1 MKEGLDRLLNLIEK
15 SLSLN
20 TPEEVREIEQDIQIE
35 FQKLKTDL
43 SNQSEDNHIVNKEK
57 LDKLTILLEKLD
69 KKQNAQKKFL
79 DDFSNFLK
87 VEKLINLVDLN
98 FKT

>member
-1 MKEGLDRLLNLIEK
+1 MKEGLDHLLNLIEK

-87 VEKLINLVDLN
+87 TRKIN
-98 FKT
+98 

>member
-1 MKEGLDRLLNLIEK
+1 MKEGLDHLLNLIEK

-35 FQKLKTDL
+35 FQKLKTNL
-43 SNQSEDNHIVNKEK
+43 SNQSENNHIVNKEK

-87 VEKLINLVDLN
+87 TRKIN
-98 FKT
+98 

>member
-15 SLSLN
+15 SFSLN
-20 TPEEVREIEQDIQIE
+20 TPEELREIEQDIQIE

-43 SNQSEDNHIVNKEK
+43 SNQSEDNQTVNKEK

-87 VEKLINLVDLN
+87 SRKIN
-98 FKT
+98 

>member
-1 MKEGLDRLLNLIEK
+1 MKEGLDHLLNLIEK

-35 FQKLKTDL
+35 FQKLKTDH
-43 SNQSEDNHIVNKEK
+43 SNQSEDNHKVNKEK

-87 VEKLINLVDLN
+87 TRKIN
-98 FKT
+98 

>member
-1 MKEGLDRLLNLIEK
+1 MDEDLDRLLNLIEK

-20 TPEEVREIEQDIQIE
+20 TPEEIREIEQNIQIE

-43 SNQSEDNHIVNKEK
+43 SNQSEDNQTVNKEK

-87 VEKLINLVDLN
+87 SRKIN
-98 FKT
+98 

>member
-20 TPEEVREIEQDIQIE
+20 TPEEIREIEQDIQIE

-87 VEKLINLVDLN
+87 SRKIN
-98 FKT
+98 

>member
-1 MKEGLDRLLNLIEK
+1 MKEGLDHLLNLIEK

-35 FQKLKTDL
+35 FQKLKTVL
-43 SNQSEDNHIVNKEK
+43 SNQSEDNHTVNKEK

-87 VEKLINLVDLN
+87 SRKIN
-98 FKT
+98 

>member
-43 SNQSEDNHIVNKEK
+43 SNQSEDNHTVNKEK

-69 KKQNAQKKFL
+69 KKQNVQKKFL

-87 VEKLINLVDLN
+87 SRKIN
-98 FKT
+98 

>member
-1 MKEGLDRLLNLIEK
+1 MKEGLDHLLNLIEK

-57 LDKLTILLEKLD
+57 LDKLTILLKKLD

-87 VEKLINLVDLN
+87 TRKIN
-98 FKT
+98 

>member
-1 MKEGLDRLLNLIEK
+1 MDEDLDRLLNLIEK

-87 VEKLINLVDLN
+87 SRKIN
-98 FKT
+98 

>member
-43 SNQSEDNHIVNKEK
+43 SNQSENNHIVNKEK

-87 VEKLINLVDLN
+87 SRKIN
-98 FKT
+98 

>member
-1 MKEGLDRLLNLIEK
+1 MDEDLDRLLNLIEK

-20 TPEEVREIEQDIQIE
+20 TPEEIREIEQNIQIE
-35 FQKLKTDL
+35 FQKLKTDI
-43 SNQSEDNHIVNKEK
+43 SNQSEDNQIVNNEK
-57 LDKLTILLEKLD
+57 LEKLTILLEKLD

-87 VEKLINLVDLN
+87 SRKIN
-98 FKT
+98 

>member
-87 VEKLINLVDLN
+87 TRKIN
-98 FKT
+98 

>member
-1 MKEGLDRLLNLIEK
+1 MNESLDRLLNLIEK
-15 SLSLN
+15 SISLN
-20 TPEEVREIEQDIQIE
+20 TPEETREFEQNIQIE

-43 SNQSEDNHIVNKEK
+43 INQSEDNQIVIKEK

-87 VEKLINLVDLN
+87 NRKIN
-98 FKT
+98 

>member
-1 MKEGLDRLLNLIEK
+1 MKEGLDHLLNLIEK

-20 TPEEVREIEQDIQIE
+20 TPEEVKEIEQDIQIE

-43 SNQSEDNHIVNKEK
+43 SNQSEDNLIVNKEK

-87 VEKLINLVDLN
+87 SRKIN
-98 FKT
+98 

>member
-20 TPEEVREIEQDIQIE
+20 TTEEIKEIEQDIQIE

-43 SNQSEDNHIVNKEK
+43 SNQSEDNHTVNKAK

-87 VEKLINLVDLN
+87 SRKIN
-98 FKT
+98 

>member
-1 MKEGLDRLLNLIEK
+1 MKEGLDHLLNLIEK

-20 TPEEVREIEQDIQIE
+20 TPEEVKEIEQDIQIE

-43 SNQSEDNHIVNKEK
+43 SNQSEDNHTVNKEK

-69 KKQNAQKKFL
+69 KKQNAQKKIL

-87 VEKLINLVDLN
+87 TRKIN
-98 FKT
+98 

>member
-1 MKEGLDRLLNLIEK
+1 MDEDLDRLLNLIEK

-20 TPEEVREIEQDIQIE
+20 TPEEIREIEQDIQIE
-35 FQKLKTDL
+35 FQKLKTNL
-43 SNQSEDNHIVNKEK
+43 SNQSEDNQTVNKEK

-87 VEKLINLVDLN
+87 SRKIN
-98 FKT
+98 

>member
-20 TPEEVREIEQDIQIE
+20 TPEEVREIEQDLQIE

-87 VEKLINLVDLN
+87 TRKIN
-98 FKT
+98 

>member
-35 FQKLKTDL
+35 FQKLKTVL
-43 SNQSEDNHIVNKEK
+43 SNQSEDNHTVNKEK

-87 VEKLINLVDLN
+87 SRKIN
-98 FKT
+98 

>member
-1 MKEGLDRLLNLIEK
+1 MKESLDRLLDLIEK
-15 SLSLN
+15 SISLN
-20 TPEEVREIEQDIQIE
+20 TLEETREFEQNIQIE
-35 FQKLKTDL
+35 FQKLKTDHI
-43 SNQSEDNHIVNKEK
+43 NQSEDNQIVIKEK

-87 VEKLINLVDLN
+87 SRKIN
-98 FKT
+98 

>member
-43 SNQSEDNHIVNKEK
+43 SNQSENNHIVNKEK

-69 KKQNAQKKFL
+69 KKQNAQKKVFR
-79 DDFSNFLK
+79 
-87 VEKLINLVDLN
+87 
-98 FKT
+98 

>member
-15 SLSLN
+15 SISLN

-87 VEKLINLVDLN
+87 SRKIN
-98 FKT
+98 

>member
-1 MKEGLDRLLNLIEK
+1 MNEGLDRLLNLIEK

-20 TPEEVREIEQDIQIE
+20 TPEEVKEIEQDIQIE

-43 SNQSEDNHIVNKEK
+43 SNQSEDNHTVNKEK

-87 VEKLINLVDLN
+87 SRKIN
-98 FKT
+98 

>member
-1 MKEGLDRLLNLIEK
+1 MDEDLDRLLNLIEK
-15 SLSLN
+15 SFSLN
-20 TPEEVREIEQDIQIE
+20 TPEELREIEQDIQIE

-43 SNQSEDNHIVNKEK
+43 SNQSEDNQTVNKEK
-57 LDKLTILLEKLD
+57 LDQLTILLEKLD

-87 VEKLINLVDLN
+87 SRKIN
-98 FKT
+98 

>member
-20 TPEEVREIEQDIQIE
+20 TPEEVKEIEQDIQIE

-43 SNQSEDNHIVNKEK
+43 SNQSENNHIVNKEK

-87 VEKLINLVDLN
+87 SRKIN
-98 FKT
+98 

>member
-1 MKEGLDRLLNLIEK
+1 MNEGLDRLLNLIEK

-20 TPEEVREIEQDIQIE
+20 TPEEIREIEQNIQIE

-43 SNQSEDNHIVNKEK
+43 SNQSEDNQTVNKEK

-87 VEKLINLVDLN
+87 SRKIN
-98 FKT
+98 

>member
-1 MKEGLDRLLNLIEK
+1 MDEDLDRLLNLIEK

-87 VEKLINLVDLN
+87 TRKIN
-98 FKT
+98 

>member
-1 MKEGLDRLLNLIEK
+1 MDEDLDRLLNLIEK

-20 TPEEVREIEQDIQIE
+20 TPEEVKEIEQDIQIE

-87 VEKLINLVDLN
+87 SRKIN
-98 FKT
+98 

>member
-1 MKEGLDRLLNLIEK
+1 MDEDLDRLLNLIEK
-15 SLSLN
+15 SFSLN
-20 TPEEVREIEQDIQIE
+20 TPEELREIEQDIQIE

-43 SNQSEDNHIVNKEK
+43 PNQSEDNQTVNKEK

-87 VEKLINLVDLN
+87 SRKIN
-98 FKT
+98 

>member
-20 TPEEVREIEQDIQIE
+20 TPEEVKEIEQDIQIE

-43 SNQSEDNHIVNKEK
+43 SNQSKDNHTVNKEK

-87 VEKLINLVDLN
+87 SRKFN
-98 FKT
+98 

>member
-43 SNQSEDNHIVNKEK
+43 SNQSEDNQTVNKEK

-87 VEKLINLVDLN
+87 SRKIN
-98 FKT
+98 

>member
-87 VEKLINLVDLN
+87 SRKIN
-98 FKT
+98 

>member
-35 FQKLKTDL
+35 FQKLKTNL
-43 SNQSEDNHIVNKEK
+43 SNQSEDNQTVNKEK

-87 VEKLINLVDLN
+87 SRKIY
-98 FKT
+98 

>member
-69 KKQNAQKKFL
+69 KKQNEQKKFL

-87 VEKLINLVDLN
+87 SRKIN
-98 FKT
+98 

>member
-20 TPEEVREIEQDIQIE
+20 TPEEVKEIEQDIQIE

-43 SNQSEDNHIVNKEK
+43 SNQSEDNLIVNKEK

-87 VEKLINLVDLN
+87 SRKIN
-98 FKT
+98 